1 MRKRMF
7 GNSGLETSV
16 IGYGGWPMGRGMYG
30 DFDDDEAIRA
40 ARASYEEGVTLFDTA
55 AVYGWGYG
63 ENLMGKA
70 LKGIRE
76 NVVLVT
82 KGAREWVRDNP
93 DRRSATVSD
102 SDPKRLLTSID
113 ESLKR
118 LQTDYID
125 LFLIHWPD
133 HNRAFSEP
141 MDALEKAKAAGKIR
155 YTGVSTFSVEMM
167 AESRD
172 SSPIVTNQIG
182 YHIFDRRPEAEVMP
196 FVKENGMGIMAYG
209 SLSHGLLTG
218 TWDADK
224 TFSEDDWRRGG
235 ANFGINSWG
244 PENLAANVAV
254 VEKLKVIA
262 ADHGKTIP
270 QLAIAWVLANDTVS
284 VALAGS
290 VTPGEATD
298 NIGGDWEMSPEL
310 KNEIDDLVISEGS
323 GVGMPGME
331 LSLIHI

>member
-1 MRKRMF
+1 
-7 GNSGLETSV
+7 
-16 IGYGGWPMGRGMYG
+16 MGRGMYG
-30 DFDDDEAIRA
+30 DFDDDDAIAA
-40 ARASYEEGVTLFDTA
+40 ARASYDNGVTLFDTA

-63 ENLMGKA
+63 ETLMGKA
-70 LKGIRE
+70 LVGIRQD
-76 NVVLVT
+76 VVLVT

-102 SDPKRLLTSID
+102 SDPVRLRASID

-133 HNRAFSEP
+133 KDRPFSVP
-141 MDALEKAKAAGKIR
+141 MEVLEEAKKAGKIR
-155 YTGVSTFSVEMM
+155 HSGVSNFSVDMM
-167 AESRD
+167 AECRET
-172 SSPIVTNQIG
+172 SPIVTNQIG

-218 TWDADK
+218 TWGADK
-224 TFSEDDWRRGG
+224 TFGDDDWRKGG
-235 ANFGINSWG
+235 ANFGISSWG

-270 QLAIAWVLANDTVS
+270 QLAIAWVLANDSVS

-290 VTPGEATD
+290 VTAAEATE
-298 NIGGDWEMSPEL
+298 NLGGDWEMSSEI
-310 KNEIDDLVISEGS
+310 KKEIDDLVLREGS
-323 GVGMPGME
+323 GVGTSGMA
-331 LSLIHI
+331 IAT

>member
-155 YTGVSTFSVEMM
+155 YTGVSNFSVEMM

-218 TWDADK
+218 TWDANK

-270 QLAIAWVLANDTVS
+270 QLAIAWVLANQTVS

-331 LSLIHI
+331 IAT

>member
-16 IGYGGWPMGRGMYG
+16 VGYGGWPMGRGMYG
-30 DFDDDEAIRA
+30 DFDDDEAIAA
-40 ARASYEEGVTLFDTA
+40 ARTSYENGVTLFDTA

-70 LKGIRE
+70 LKGIRG

-102 SDPKRLLTSID
+102 SDPKRLLPSID

-133 HNRAFSEP
+133 HNCAFSEP
-141 MDALEKAKAAGKIR
+141 MEALEKAKAAGKIR
-155 YTGVSTFSVEMM
+155 HTGVSNFSVEMM
-167 AESRD
+167 SESRET
-172 SSPIVTNQIG
+172 SPIITNQIG

-196 FVKENGMGIMAYG
+196 FVKENGLGIMAYG

-218 TWDADK
+218 TWNADK
-224 TFSEDDWRRGG
+224 TFSDDDWRRGG

-244 PENLAANVAV
+244 PDNLAANVAV

-262 ADHGKTIP
+262 SDHGKTIP
-270 QLAIAWVLANDTVS
+270 QLAIAWVLANEAVS

-290 VTPGEATD
+290 VTPTEATD
-298 NIGGDWEMSPEL
+298 NIGGDWDMPVDL
-310 KNEIDDLVISEGS
+310 KKEIDSLVLSEGS
-323 GVGMPGME
+323 GIGLPGME
-331 LSLIHI
+331 IAT

>member
-1 MRKRMF
+1 MF

-30 DFDDDEAIRA
+30 TFDDDEAIAA
-40 ARASYEEGVTLFDTA
+40 ARTSYENGVTLFDTA

-63 ENLMGKA
+63 ETLMGKA
-70 LKGIRE
+70 LKGIRD

-93 DRRSATVSD
+93 DRRAATVSD
-102 SDPKRLLTSID
+102 SDPKRLLQSID
-113 ESLKR
+113 ESLQR
-118 LQTDYID
+118 LQTDCID

-133 HNRAFSEP
+133 HTKAFSVP
-141 MDALEKAKAAGKIR
+141 MEALERAKKAGKIR
-155 YTGVSTFSVEMM
+155 HTGVSNFSVEMM
-167 AESRD
+167 AESRET
-172 SSPIVTNQIG
+172 SPIITNQIG
-182 YHIFDRRPEAEVMP
+182 YHIFDRRPEPEVMP
-196 FVKENGMGIMAYG
+196 FVKENNMGIMAYG

-218 TWDADK
+218 TWGPNK
-224 TFSEDDWRRGG
+224 TFDDDDWRNGG

-244 PENLAANVAV
+244 PDNLAANVAV

-270 QLAIAWVLANDTVS
+270 QLAIAWVLANDAVS

-290 VTPGEATD
+290 VTPAEATE
-298 NIGGDWEMSPEL
+298 NLGGDWEMSVDL
-310 KNEIDDLVISEGS
+310 KKEIDDLVLSEGS
-323 GVGMPGME
+323 GVGTAGME
-331 LSLIHI
+331 IAT

>member
-1 MRKRMF
+1 MRNRMF

-30 DFDDDEAIRA
+30 DFDDDEAIAA
-40 ARASYEEGVTLFDTA
+40 ARTSYENGVTLFDTA

-63 ENLMGKA
+63 EILMGKA

-102 SDPKRLLTSID
+102 SDPERLLASID

-141 MDALEKAKAAGKIR
+141 MEALEKAKTAGKIR
-155 YTGVSTFSVEMM
+155 HTGVSNFSVEMM
-167 AESRD
+167 SESRET
-172 SSPIVTNQIG
+172 SPIITNQIG
-182 YHIFDRRPEAEVMP
+182 YHIFDRRPEAEVIP
-196 FVKENGMGIMAYG
+196 FVKENEMGIMAYG

-218 TWDADK
+218 TWNADK
-224 TFSEDDWRRGG
+224 TFSDDDWRRGG

-244 PENLAANVAV
+244 PDNLAANVAV

-262 ADHGKTIP
+262 SDHGKTIP
-270 QLAIAWVLANDTVS
+270 QLAIAWVLANEVIS

-290 VTPGEATD
+290 VTPTEATD
-298 NIGGDWEMSPEL
+298 NIGGDWDMPVDL
-310 KNEIDDLVISEGS
+310 KKEIDSLVLSEGS
-323 GVGMPGME
+323 GIGLPGME
-331 LSLIHI
+331 IAT

>member
-155 YTGVSTFSVEMM
+155 YTGVSNFSVEMM

-224 TFSEDDWRRGG
+224 TFSEDDWRRAG

-331 LSLIHI
+331 IAT

>member
-1 MRKRMF
+1 MF

-30 DFDDDEAIRA
+30 TFDDDEAIAA
-40 ARASYEEGVTLFDTA
+40 ARASYENGVTLFDTA

-63 ENLMGKA
+63 ETLMGKA
-70 LKGIRE
+70 LKDIRD

-93 DRRSATVSD
+93 DRRAATVSN
-102 SDPKRLLTSID
+102 SDPKRLLQSID
-113 ESLKR
+113 ESLQR

-133 HNRAFSEP
+133 HTKAFSVP
-141 MDALEKAKAAGKIR
+141 MEALEQAKKAGKILH
-155 YTGVSTFSVEMM
+155 TGVSNFSVEMM
-167 AESRD
+167 AESRET
-172 SSPIVTNQIG
+172 SPIITNQIG
-182 YHIFDRRPEAEVMP
+182 YHIFDRRPEPEVMP
-196 FVKENGMGIMAYG
+196 FVKENNMGIMAYG

-218 TWDADK
+218 TWGPDK
-224 TFSEDDWRRGG
+224 TFDDDDWRKGG

-244 PENLAANVAV
+244 PDNLTANVAV

-270 QLAIAWVLANDTVS
+270 QLAIAWVLANDAVS

-290 VTPGEATD
+290 VTTAEATE
-298 NIGGDWEMSPEL
+298 NLGGDWEMSVDL
-310 KNEIDDLVISEGS
+310 KKEIDDLVLSEGS
-323 GVGMPGME
+323 GVGTAGME
-331 LSLIHI
+331 IAT

>member
-1 MRKRMF
+1 MF

-30 DFDDDEAIRA
+30 TFDDDEAIAA
-40 ARASYEEGVTLFDTA
+40 ARASYENGVTLFDTA

-63 ENLMGKA
+63 ETLMGKA
-70 LKGIRE
+70 LKGIRD

-93 DRRSATVSD
+93 DRRAATVSN
-102 SDPKRLLTSID
+102 SDPKRLLQSID
-113 ESLKR
+113 ESLQR

-133 HNRAFSEP
+133 HTKAFSVP
-141 MDALEKAKAAGKIR
+141 MEALEQAKKAGKILH
-155 YTGVSTFSVEMM
+155 TGVSNFSVEMM
-167 AESRD
+167 AESRET
-172 SSPIVTNQIG
+172 SPIITNQIG
-182 YHIFDRRPEAEVMP
+182 YHIFDRRPEPEVMP
-196 FVKENGMGIMAYG
+196 FVKENNMGIMAYG

-218 TWDADK
+218 TWGPDK
-224 TFSEDDWRRGG
+224 TFDDDDWRNGG

-244 PENLAANVAV
+244 PDNLTANVAV

-270 QLAIAWVLANDTVS
+270 QLAIAWVLANDAVS

-290 VTPGEATD
+290 VTPAEATE
-298 NIGGDWEMSPEL
+298 NLGGDWEMSVDL
-310 KNEIDDLVISEGS
+310 KKEIDDLVLSEGS
-323 GVGMPGME
+323 GVGTAGME
-331 LSLIHI
+331 IAT

>member
-30 DFDDDEAIRA
+30 DFDDDEAIKA
-40 ARASYEEGVTLFDTA
+40 ARASYENGVTLFDTA

-76 NVVLVT
+76 DVVLVT

-155 YTGVSTFSVEMM
+155 YTGVSNFSVEMM

-270 QLAIAWVLANDTVS
+270 QLAIAWVLANQTVS

-331 LSLIHI
+331 IAT

>member
-1 MRKRMF
+1 MF

-30 DFDDDEAIRA
+30 DFDDDEAIAA
-40 ARASYEEGVTLFDTA
+40 ARASYEKGVTLFDTA

-70 LKGIRE
+70 LKGIRN

-102 SDPKRLLTSID
+102 SDPKRLLASID

-141 MDALEKAKAAGKIR
+141 MEALEKAKAAGKIR
-155 YTGVSTFSVEMM
+155 HTGVSNFSVEMM
-167 AESRD
+167 AESRET
-172 SSPIVTNQIG
+172 SPIITNQIG

-196 FVKENGMGIMAYG
+196 FVRENEMGIMAYG

-218 TWDADK
+218 TWNADK
-224 TFSEDDWRRGG
+224 TFSDNDWRRGG

-270 QLAIAWVLANDTVS
+270 QLAIAWVLTNEAVS

-290 VTPGEATD
+290 VTPSEATD
-298 NIGGDWEMSPEL
+298 NIGGDWDMSSDL
-310 KNEIDDLVISEGS
+310 KKEIDNLVTSEGS

-331 LSLIHI
+331 IAT

>member
-40 ARASYEEGVTLFDTA
+40 ARASYEKGVTLFDTA

-102 SDPKRLLTSID
+102 SDPKRLLASID

-155 YTGVSTFSVEMM
+155 YTGVSNFSVEMM

-196 FVKENGMGIMAYG
+196 FVKDNGMGIMAYG

-270 QLAIAWVLANDTVS
+270 QLAIAWVLANETVS

-323 GVGMPGME
+323 GIGMPGME
-331 LSLIHI
+331 IAT

>member
-1 MRKRMF
+1 MF

-30 DFDDDEAIRA
+30 DFDDDEAIAA
-40 ARASYEEGVTLFDTA
+40 ARASYDKGVTLFDTA

-70 LKGIRE
+70 LKGIRD

-102 SDPKRLLTSID
+102 SDPKRLLASID

-141 MDALEKAKAAGKIR
+141 MEALEKAKAAGKIR
-155 YTGVSTFSVEMM
+155 HTGVSNFSVEMM
-167 AESRD
+167 AESRET
-172 SSPIVTNQIG
+172 SPIITNQIG

-196 FVKENGMGIMAYG
+196 FVRENEMGIMAYG

-218 TWDADK
+218 TWNADK
-224 TFSEDDWRRGG
+224 TFSDDDWRRGG

-270 QLAIAWVLANDTVS
+270 QLAIAWVLTNEAVS

-290 VTPGEATD
+290 VTPSEATD
-298 NIGGDWEMSPEL
+298 NIGGDWDMSLDL
-310 KNEIDDLVISEGS
+310 KKEIDNLVTSEGS

-331 LSLIHI
+331 IAT

>member
-1 MRKRMF
+1 MRTRMF

-30 DFDDDEAIRA
+30 DFDDDEAIAA
-40 ARASYEEGVTLFDTA
+40 ARASYEKGVTLFDTA

-70 LKGIRE
+70 LKGIRN

-102 SDPKRLLTSID
+102 SDPKRLLASID

-141 MDALEKAKAAGKIR
+141 MEALEKAKAAGKIR
-155 YTGVSTFSVEMM
+155 HTGVSNFSVEMM
-167 AESRD
+167 AESRET
-172 SSPIVTNQIG
+172 SPIITNQIG

-196 FVKENGMGIMAYG
+196 FVRENEMGIMAYG

-218 TWDADK
+218 TWNADK
-224 TFSEDDWRRGG
+224 TFSDDDWRRGG

-270 QLAIAWVLANDTVS
+270 QLAIAWVLTNEAVS

-290 VTPGEATD
+290 VTPSEATD
-298 NIGGDWEMSPEL
+298 NIGGDWDMSLDL
-310 KNEIDDLVISEGS
+310 KKEIDNLVTSEGS

-331 LSLIHI
+331 IAT

>member
-16 IGYGGWPMGRGMYG
+16 VGYGGWPMGRGMYG
-30 DFDDDEAIRA
+30 DFDDDEAIAA
-40 ARASYEEGVTLFDTA
+40 ARTSYENGVTLFDTA

-141 MDALEKAKAAGKIR
+141 MEALEKAKAAGKIR
-155 YTGVSTFSVEMM
+155 YTGVSNFSVEMM
-167 AESRD
+167 SESRET
-172 SSPIVTNQIG
+172 SPIITNQIG

-196 FVKENGMGIMAYG
+196 FVKENEMGIMAYG

-218 TWDADK
+218 TWNADK
-224 TFSEDDWRRGG
+224 TFSDDDWRRGG

-244 PENLAANVAV
+244 PDNLAANVAV

-262 ADHGKTIP
+262 SDHGKTIP
-270 QLAIAWVLANDTVS
+270 QLAIAWVLANEAVS

-290 VTPGEATD
+290 VTPTEATD
-298 NIGGDWEMSPEL
+298 NIGGDWDIPVDL
-310 KNEIDDLVISEGS
+310 KKEIDSLILSEGS
-323 GVGMPGME
+323 GIGLPGME
-331 LSLIHI
+331 IAT

>member
-30 DFDDDEAIRA
+30 DFDDDEAIAA
-40 ARASYEEGVTLFDTA
+40 ARASYEKGVTLFDTA

-70 LKGIRE
+70 LKGIRG

-102 SDPKRLLTSID
+102 SDPERLLASID

-141 MDALEKAKAAGKIR
+141 MEALEKAKAAGKIR
-155 YTGVSTFSVEMM
+155 HTGVSNFSVEMM
-167 AESRD
+167 SESRET
-172 SSPIVTNQIG
+172 SPIITNQIG

-218 TWDADK
+218 TWNADK
-224 TFSEDDWRRGG
+224 TFSDDDWRRAGY
-235 ANFGINSWG
+235 NFGINSWG
-244 PENLAANVAV
+244 PDNLAANVAV
-254 VEKLKVIA
+254 VDKLKVIA
-262 ADHGKTIP
+262 SDHGKTIP
-270 QLAIAWVLANDTVS
+270 QLAIAWVLANEAVS

-290 VTPGEATD
+290 VTPTEATD
-298 NIGGDWEMSPEL
+298 NIGGDWDMPVDL
-310 KNEIDDLVISEGS
+310 KKEIDSLVLSEGS
-323 GVGMPGME
+323 GIGLPGME
-331 LSLIHI
+331 IAT

>member
-155 YTGVSTFSVEMM
+155 YTGVSNFSVEMM

-224 TFSEDDWRRGG
+224 TFSEDVWRRGG

-331 LSLIHI
+331 IAT

>member
-155 YTGVSTFSVEMM
+155 YTGVSNFSVEMM

-196 FVKENGMGIMAYG
+196 FVKENGMAIMAYG

-331 LSLIHI
+331 IAT

>member
-55 AVYGWGYG
+55 AVYGGGYG

-155 YTGVSTFSVEMM
+155 YTGVSNFSVEMM

-182 YHIFDRRPEAEVMP
+182 YHIFDRRPEAEVMS
-196 FVKENGMGIMAYG
+196 FVKENGMGLMAYG

-331 LSLIHI
+331 IAT

>member
-30 DFDDDEAIRA
+30 DFDDDDAIRA

-155 YTGVSTFSVEMM
+155 YTGVSNFSVEMM

-270 QLAIAWVLANDTVS
+270 QLAIAWVLANETVS

-290 VTPGEATD
+290 GTPGEATD

-331 LSLIHI
+331 IAT

>member
-16 IGYGGWPMGRGMYG
+16 VGYGGWPMGRGMYG
-30 DFDDDEAIRA
+30 DFDDDEAIAA
-40 ARASYEEGVTLFDTA
+40 ARTSYENGVTLFDTA

-141 MDALEKAKAAGKIR
+141 MEALEKAKTAGKIR
-155 YTGVSTFSVEMM
+155 YTGVSNFSVEMM
-167 AESRD
+167 SESRET
-172 SSPIVTNQIG
+172 SPIITNQIG

-196 FVKENGMGIMAYG
+196 FVKENEMGIMAYG

-218 TWDADK
+218 TWNADK
-224 TFSEDDWRRGG
+224 TFSDDDWRRGG

-244 PENLAANVAV
+244 PDNLAANVAV

-262 ADHGKTIP
+262 SDHGKTIP
-270 QLAIAWVLANDTVS
+270 QLAIAWVLANEAVS

-290 VTPGEATD
+290 VTPTEATD
-298 NIGGDWEMSPEL
+298 NIGGDWDIPVDL
-310 KNEIDDLVISEGS
+310 KKEIDSLILSEGS
-323 GVGMPGME
+323 GIGLPGME
-331 LSLIHI
+331 IAT

>member
-93 DRRSATVSD
+93 DRRSATVSA
-102 SDPKRLLTSID
+102 SDPTRLLTSID

-155 YTGVSTFSVEMM
+155 YTGVSNFSVEMM

-270 QLAIAWVLANDTVS
+270 QLAIAWVLANETVS

-331 LSLIHI
+331 IAT

>member
-40 ARASYEEGVTLFDTA
+40 ARVSYEEGVTLFDTA

-155 YTGVSTFSVEMM
+155 YTGVSNFSVEMM

-270 QLAIAWVLANDTVS
+270 QLAIAWVLANETVS

-298 NIGGDWEMSPEL
+298 NIGGDWEMAPEL

-331 LSLIHI
+331 IAT

>member
-93 DRRSATVSD
+93 DRRSATVAD
-102 SDPKRLLTSID
+102 SEPKRLLASID

-155 YTGVSTFSVEMM
+155 YTGVSNFSVEMM

-331 LSLIHI
+331 IAT

>member
-40 ARASYEEGVTLFDTA
+40 ARASYEKGVTLFDTA

-155 YTGVSTFSVEMM
+155 YTGVSNFSVEMM

-270 QLAIAWVLANDTVS
+270 QLAIAWVLANETVS

-331 LSLIHI
+331 IAT

>member
-30 DFDDDEAIRA
+30 EFDDDEAIRA

-102 SDPKRLLTSID
+102 SDPKRLLASID

-155 YTGVSTFSVEMM
+155 YTGVSNFSVEMM

-270 QLAIAWVLANDTVS
+270 QLAIAWVLANETVS

-290 VTPGEATD
+290 VTPDEATD

-331 LSLIHI
+331 IAT

>member
-1 MRKRMF
+1 MF

-30 DFDDDEAIRA
+30 AFDDDQAIAA
-40 ARASYEEGVTLFDTA
+40 ARASYENGITLFDTA

-63 ENLMGKA
+63 ETLMGRA

-76 NVVLVT
+76 DVVLVT

-93 DRRSATVSD
+93 DNRAATVSD
-102 SDPKRLLTSID
+102 SDPKRLLASID
-113 ESLKR
+113 ESLQR

-133 HNRAFSEP
+133 HTRAFSEP
-141 MDALEKAKAAGKIR
+141 MEALEQAKKAGKICH
-155 YTGVSTFSVEMM
+155 TGVSNFSVAMM
-167 AESRD
+167 AESRET
-172 SSPIVTNQIG
+172 SQIITNQIG

-196 FVKENGMGIMAYG
+196 YVRENGMGIMAYG

-218 TWDADK
+218 TWGADK
-224 TFSEDDWRRGG
+224 TFADDDWRRGG
-235 ANFGINSWG
+235 ANFGISSWG
-244 PENLAANVAV
+244 PDNLAANVAV

-270 QLAIAWVLANDTVS
+270 QLAIAWVLANDSIS

-290 VTPGEATD
+290 VTPAEATE
-298 NIGGDWEMSPEL
+298 NLGGDWEMSADL
-310 KNEIDDLVISEGS
+310 KKVIDDLVLAEGS
-323 GVGMPGME
+323 GVGTSGME
-331 LSLIHI
+331 IAT

>member
-1 MRKRMF
+1 
-7 GNSGLETSV
+7 
-16 IGYGGWPMGRGMYG
+16 MYG
-30 DFDDDEAIRA
+30 DFDDDEAIAA
-40 ARASYEEGVTLFDTA
+40 ARTSYENGVTLFDTA

-70 LKGIRE
+70 LKGIRG

-102 SDPKRLLTSID
+102 SDPERLLASID

-141 MDALEKAKAAGKIR
+141 MEALEKAKAAGKIR
-155 YTGVSTFSVEMM
+155 HTGVSNFSVEMM
-167 AESRD
+167 TESRET
-172 SSPIVTNQIG
+172 SPIITNQIG
-182 YHIFDRRPEAEVMP
+182 YHIFDRRPEAEIMP
-196 FVKENGMGIMAYG
+196 FVKENGLGIMAYG

-218 TWDADK
+218 TWNADK
-224 TFSEDDWRRGG
+224 TFSDDDWRRGG

-244 PENLAANVAV
+244 PDNLAANVAV

-262 ADHGKTIP
+262 SDHGKTIP
-270 QLAIAWVLANDTVS
+270 QLAIAWVLANEAVS

-290 VTPGEATD
+290 VTPTEATD
-298 NIGGDWEMSPEL
+298 NIGGDWDMPVDL
-310 KNEIDDLVISEGS
+310 KKEIDSLVLSEGS
-323 GVGMPGME
+323 GIGLPGME
-331 LSLIHI
+331 IAT

>member
-1 MRKRMF
+1 
-7 GNSGLETSV
+7 
-16 IGYGGWPMGRGMYG
+16 
-30 DFDDDEAIRA
+30 
-40 ARASYEEGVTLFDTA
+40 
-55 AVYGWGYG
+55 
-63 ENLMGKA
+63 
-70 LKGIRE
+70 
-76 NVVLVT
+76 
-82 KGAREWVRDNP
+82 
-93 DRRSATVSD
+93 VSD
-102 SDPKRLLTSID
+102 SDPKRLLASID

-155 YTGVSTFSVEMM
+155 YTGVSNFSVEMM

-270 QLAIAWVLANDTVS
+270 QLAIAWVLANETVS

-331 LSLIHI
+331 IAT